1 MTRVAGVGHDN
12 RVNGAASRTLIA
24 ALADAV
30 AALDPVRLET
40 VTEQLAELDGPAWLR
55 LDDLARRPSWRY
67 SPLDSVSD
75 WQPLLAGDLAPAG
88 VVAASMC
95 RDGWIREAAVTVLA
109 GLAVP
114 AAAAALAVRV
124 ADWVPQVS
132 SAAWAAI
139 SVRTGSE
146 DAAVVVP
153 VFLALLQRLRG
164 RQEAAS
170 YLASLAAGPADTL
183 AALAT
188 APSRACR
195 LWALQAQA
203 ERGLLPAGVL
213 ADRAMRDPDPLVALW
228 CAHTLAGPAEALP
241 AAGLLLIGSARAGV
255 RAFATGHLRDDQLP
269 RSALRELLL
278 DRSGAVRS
286 MARWRWKQRWGAP
299 APVYL
304 SVLAGSGPAGH
315 IATALSGLDED
326 HDESLPEIAVPFLT
340 HTSPRVRRAAAQTV
354 ARHASEDSVVSY
366 LVPLLLDSS
375 GRVAAVALRYLHG
388 RALPAGVLSSL
399 DGAGTQRSR
408 QIALSIRQHSG
419 TWNRVHA
426 DLTAVNGPDPDLAEA
441 GRADLLAWLQH
452 GAATSYG
459 APSAAQAA
467 DIAALLVTPLLTD
480 RQRREIAFVAG
491 IR

>member
-1 MTRVAGVGHDN
+1 
-12 RVNGAASRTLIA
+12 LIA
-24 ALADAV
+24 ALADV
-30 AALDPVRLET
+30 AAEPDPVRFAR
-40 VTEQLAELDGPAWLR
+40 VTGQLAELDGPAWLR

-67 SPLDSVSD
+67 SPLDSVAD
-75 WQPLLAGDLAPAG
+75 WRPMLAGDGALAG

-109 GLAVP
+109 GLPVP

-132 SAAWAAI
+132 SEAWAAI
-139 SVRTGSE
+139 SDRTGSE

-153 VFLALLQRLRG
+153 VFLVLLQRVRG
-164 RQEAAS
+164 RQEAAT
-170 YLASLAAGPADTL
+170 YLRHLAAGPPDTL

-203 ERGLLPAGVL
+203 DRDLLPAGVL

-228 CAHTLAGPAEALP
+228 CAQTLAGPAQVLP
-241 AAGLLLIGSARAGV
+241 AAGLRLLGSARAGV
-255 RAFATGHLRDDQLP
+255 RAFATEHLSDDQLP

-286 MARWRWKQRWGAP
+286 MARWRWKQRCGTP
-299 APVYL
+299 TPVYL
-304 SVLAGSGPAGH
+304 SVLADAGHAGH
-315 IATALSGLDED
+315 IAAALHGLDED

-340 HTSPRVRRAAAQTV
+340 HTSPRVRRAGAQAV
-354 ARHASEDSVVSY
+354 ARHASEGSVVRY

-388 RALPAGVLSSL
+388 RALPVGVLASL
-399 DGAGTQRSR
+399 DSAGTRRSR
-408 QIALSIRQHSG
+408 QMALSIRQHSG

-441 GRADLLAWLQH
+441 ARADLLAWLQH

-459 APSAAQAA
+459 APTGAQAA
-467 DIAALLVTPLLTD
+467 DIAALLTTPLLTD